1 LSDELGKWKAFNIED
16 NTIHDCKSKTNGNGN
31 ESKEAK
37 KEITV
42 EMVLK
47 KLESIGIIINVD
59 RLMNGQWQTSE
70 IKNNFESKCSIKI
83 ETNSK
88 GHNTT
93 VHVYQGVTFQEI
105 DDTIEKDP
113 DNDVTSHLFIFLCA

>member
-1 LSDELGKWKAFNIED
+1 MSLMIRYVQNVEE
-16 NTIHDCKSKTNGNGN
+16 IH
-31 ESKEAK
+31 
-37 KEITV
+37 
-42 EMVLK
+42 
-47 KLESIGIIINVD
+47 KLTTD
-59 RLMNGQWQTSE
+59 LAE
-70 IKNNFESKCSIKI
+70 IKNNFECKCSMKI